1 MSKLIV
7 KPISKEEKEKILKM
21 HADEKKQTQEQV
33 GRTVSDT
40 LQKPMVKPVVN
51 QTTTNDDCLS
61 KYGFKFTKG
70 GSLPFN
76 KNATLPDYWLKE
88 NFQFKGVTYTNVQA
102 VTYMKKAGSK
112 DVNFRVSLSSNYVMY
127 GKWACK
133 DGILYLVLYPETKM
147 QKFPGD
153 YGF

>member
-40 LQKPMVKPVVN
+40 LQKPMVKPVVKQYTAN
-51 QTTTNDDCLS
+51 YDCLS

-70 GSLPFN
+70 GSLPFD
-76 KNATLPDYWLKE
+76 KNVTLPDFWLKE
-88 NFQFKGVTYTNVQA
+88 NFQFKGVTYRSAQA
-102 VTYMKKAGSK
+102 VTYMEKAGSK
-112 DVNFRVSLSSNYVMY
+112 DVNFRVDFGQLNVMY
-127 GKWACK
+127 GKWTCK
-133 DGILYLVLYPETKM
+133 DGVLYLVLYPETKNM
-147 QKFPGD
+147 KTPGD